1 MKPGFI
7 GDISVNTISRWLVK
21 AITSAYKAVGQQSD
35 LQRTHHVR
43 AHDVRAMAASLAF
56 MRSVSLEDIFQATQ
70 WRCHTT
76 FTDHYLRDLT
86 IQSRDLMRLGP
97 IVAAQTIVQ

>member
-1 MKPGFI
+1 MKPGLL
-7 GDISVNTISRWLVK
+7 GDISANTVSRWLVK
-21 AITSAYKAVGQQSD
+21 VITSAYEAVGHQSD

-86 IQSRDLMRLGP
+86 IHSSDLLRLSP
-97 IVAAQTIVQ
+97 VVAAQIIVQ